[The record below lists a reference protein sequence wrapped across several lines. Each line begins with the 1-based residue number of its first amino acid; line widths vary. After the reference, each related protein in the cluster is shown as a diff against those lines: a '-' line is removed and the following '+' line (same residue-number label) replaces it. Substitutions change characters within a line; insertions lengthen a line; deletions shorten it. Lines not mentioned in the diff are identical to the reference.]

1 MLNKRPAASLSQAPT
16 ASKRLR
22 TSTQLATLIAAQA
35 DDRAITSQPSLPLLR
50 PVTLSTNQPMQPFAF
65 APALS
70 QYTFHPYIPASSQS
84 QYTPSSISSTLPIC
98 LSSVARPTSINQAF
112 STPAGLNISPM
123 TPCTFRSTPMM
134 PRSQFDSP
142 AFNNTPYRQPS
153 ANPYSFGMS
162 AAHPPAVHFP
172 STPQFQAVQTSRAY
186 SYTPHLSALPYQ
198 SPPNFTFTPY
208 NSSGS
213 HRYNTDLHLEM
224 SPIIVPSQYRDN
236 VPTDSPDTRG
246 D

>member
-1 MLNKRPAASLSQAPT
+1 MFKLVYIKWNLRDGDLNEYRNFWHFF
-16 ASKRLR
+16 LR
-22 TSTQLATLIAAQA
+22 WT
-35 DDRAITSQPSLPLLR
+35 PSLR
-50 PVTLSTNQPMQPFAF
+50 VRAHMTQNWG
-65 APALS
+65 
-70 QYTFHPYIPASSQS
+70 AS
-84 QYTPSSISSTLPIC
+84 
-98 LSSVARPTSINQAF
+98 
-112 STPAGLNISPM
+112 AGLNISPM
-123 TPCTFRSTPMM
+123 TPCTFRSTPTM

-186 SYTPHLSALPYQ
+186 SYTPHPSALPYQ

-213 HRYNTDLHLEM
+213 HRYNTDLQLEM

-246 D
+246 DQDIHNGIVDSRLPHNPNSN